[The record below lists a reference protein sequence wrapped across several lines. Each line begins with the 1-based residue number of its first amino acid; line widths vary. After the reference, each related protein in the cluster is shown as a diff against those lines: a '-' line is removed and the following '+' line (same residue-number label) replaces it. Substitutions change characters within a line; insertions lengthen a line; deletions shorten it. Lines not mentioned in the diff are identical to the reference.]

1 MTNIL
6 RDVKE
11 DAERGRI
18 YLPQEDL
25 RRFGVSEQ
33 DLISGNLNESF
44 RALMTFETERA
55 KTFYRQA
62 HELFRLVHKPG
73 RATLSIMLKIYRGI
87 LDSIIKNN
95 YDVYSRRARVSSPKK
110 LGIVAGAWLGS
121 KLSPGQ

>member
-33 DLISGNLNESF
+33 DLIGGNLNENF

-55 KTFYRQA
+55 KTYYRQA
-62 HELFRLVHKPG
+62 HELFPPSTN
-73 RATLSIMLKIYRGI
+73 RAALRFL
-87 LDSIIKNN
+87 LC
-95 YDVYSRRARVSSPKK
+95 
-110 LGIVAGAWLGS
+110 
-121 KLSPGQ
+121 